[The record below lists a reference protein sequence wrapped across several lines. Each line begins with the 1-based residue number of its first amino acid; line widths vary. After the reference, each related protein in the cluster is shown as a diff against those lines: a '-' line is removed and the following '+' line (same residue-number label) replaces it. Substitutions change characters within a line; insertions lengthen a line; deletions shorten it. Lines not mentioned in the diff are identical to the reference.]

1 MEGRQLRDRD
11 AIALDLVGVIGL
23 SAFLLGLVML
33 DTSEKL
39 GFDAAQPLAGVLS
52 QLSVTLPAALLVL
65 AATSLE
71 LATGLVLARDAGG
84 GWWRGA
90 LVAIAIGLAATSWAG
105 GVVQPRARRLRA
117 AMQAAGESSPEAAAF
132 RRLHGRAVALNAAAL
147 LAALVGLGCS
157 AAAVRS

>member
-1 MEGRQLRDRD
+1 MRSADLTPLARDVMKMP
-11 AIALDLVGVIGL
+11 ASIGLIFFSFVVAPALFRVLDPSHAGDVVAVVFPRYYALGVGAGVI
-23 SAFLLGLVML
+23 A
-33 DTSEKL
+33 
-39 GFDAAQPLAGVLS
+39 
-52 QLSVTLPAALLVL
+52 
-65 AATSLE
+65 

-90 LVAIAIGLAATSWAG
+90 LVAIAIGLAVTTWAG

-117 AMQAAGESSPEAAAF
+117 AMQTAGESSPEAAAF

-157 AAAVRS
+157 ATAVRS